1 MATICIKLHETGQIV
16 KAQLIPADYKFLP
29 LVACTDIVD
38 GQDGQDKD
46 VPNYN
51 KQHQNDKPSKSFIQG
66 GNETC
71 GEFLKDEDYG
81 KNREYSIYELITNS
95 ADNKKIELEITLQSG
110 SRRCYYDET
119 MYISTK
125 VTDETVENKVKKVTV
140 DKEGKP
146 LKYNDKL
153 KLTIE
158 TTLKE
163 GESLSFYVDFYAR
176 KKTTDENP
184 LHCGRMKFIVKGKCY
199 CNRDFIVQEV
209 KNIVKILRENTF
221 YKTSEKDKKNN
232 PKLKDKYPLT
242 NLPYY
247 SVDKIFHR
255 NDEKV
260 SKPYNKE
267 ILLDNSFE
275 SFTKN
280 LNKIFRKYKIDTCEG
295 KAHFLAQIFIE
306 TQYFTST
313 IEKDNS
319 YTPSYDPY
327 RGRGFIHLSLKGNYK
342 KYAESNIGDDKK
354 SKVLE
359 DYSLVAKDIEI
370 AADVGGWYWDSRN
383 INKIIENSNNRETDE
398 IIKAVTKVVNGNQM
412 LNLEERKNAYH
423 LLIKV
428 LKSNDL

>member
-1 MATICIKLHETGQIV
+1 M
-16 KAQLIPADYKFLP
+16 
-29 LVACTDIVD
+29 
-38 GQDGQDKD
+38 
-46 VPNYN
+46 
-51 KQHQNDKPSKSFIQG
+51 
-66 GNETC
+66 
-71 GEFLKDEDYG
+71 
-81 KNREYSIYELITNS
+81 
-95 ADNKKIELEITLQSG
+95 
-110 SRRCYYDET
+110 
-119 MYISTK
+119 
-125 VTDETVENKVKKVTV
+125 
-140 DKEGKP
+140 
-146 LKYNDKL
+146 
-153 KLTIE
+153 
-158 TTLKE
+158 
-163 GESLSFYVDFYAR
+163 
-176 KKTTDENP
+176 
-184 LHCGRMKFIVKGKCY
+184 
-199 CNRDFIVQEV
+199 
-209 KNIVKILRENTF
+209 
-221 YKTSEKDKKNN
+221 
-232 PKLKDKYPLT
+232 
-242 NLPYY
+242 
-247 SVDKIFHR
+247 DKIFHR

-319 YTPSYDPY
+319 YTPSYDTY
-327 RGRGFIHLSLKGNYK
+327 RGRVFIHLSLKGDYK
-342 KYAESNIGDDKK
+342 KYAYSNIGDDKK